1 MDAAKRRRI
10 AEGIRRSIEE
20 NTRGGDWMLGAE
32 DKLVDYLKSRRSAA
46 GDSAREYWTAKV
58 EAIYAYVLG
67 RTGRTYW
74 RRTLDDD
81 GCRLP
86 QELPRDHPSRHW
98 HLPWTPA
105 AVPAPKDKPIRIAG
119 TCPHCGQRLP
129 VPRRGPLPKLCRACT
144 RRAQNARAKAR
155 RDADPQRSVQAA
167 QLATARNR
175 ASRLRRRITALT
187 DQLAAAEA
195 EIERLKHSSP

>member
-1 MDAAKRRRI
+1 MDAAGRQRI

-20 NTRGGDWMLGAE
+20 DPRGGDWMLAAE
-32 DKLVDYLKSRRSAA
+32 DQLVRYMKSRRTAA
-46 GDSAREYWTAKV
+46 GDNAREYWTAKV
-58 EAIYAYVLG
+58 EAIYAYVLR

-86 QELPRDHPSRHW
+86 PGLPRDHPSTHW

-105 AVPAPKDKPIRIAG
+105 AAPAPKNKPTRIAG
-119 TCPHCGQRLP
+119 TCPQCGQPLP

-155 RDADPQRSVQAA
+155 RDADPQRRVQAA

-187 DQLAAAEA
+187 DQLAEAEA